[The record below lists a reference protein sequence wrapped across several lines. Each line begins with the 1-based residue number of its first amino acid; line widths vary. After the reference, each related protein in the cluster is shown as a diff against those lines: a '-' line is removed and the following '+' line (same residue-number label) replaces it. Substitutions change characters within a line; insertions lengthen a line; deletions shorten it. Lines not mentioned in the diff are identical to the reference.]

1 MHSLHNPNKIKRLI
15 LSSSKIRIFFKQYKL
30 KNIERQEKW
39 NDCIN
44 GIKQINGRMDN
55 YGQIW
60 NKYNATLTKLIYLWA
75 LSENRLTFDTGK
87 KQIQS
92 SATRAKKTFLKKN
105 TQIFF

>member
-1 MHSLHNPNKIKRLI
+1 
-15 LSSSKIRIFFKQYKL
+15 
-30 KNIERQEKW
+30 
-39 NDCIN
+39 
-44 GIKQINGRMDN
+44 MDN

-92 SATRAKKTFLKKN
+92 SATRAKKTF
-105 TQIFF
+105 